1 MSKISRKTS
10 NRAIST
16 KPTSQYEQ
24 ILSHLRKSGN
34 ITSEQAF
41 SRYGVTRLSSVIFNL
56 RENGAKIEN
65 QRHTKK
71 NKFGRTVGY
80 DKYVLVNNF

>member
-1 MSKISRKTS
+1 MKPSARKTS
-10 NRAIST
+10 RKATST
-16 KPTSQYEQ
+16 KPTSQKEQ
-24 ILSHLRKSGN
+24 VLIHLRRSGN

-56 RENGAKIEN
+56 REAGAEIEN
-65 QRHTKK
+65 HRHSKK
-71 NKFGRTVGY
+71 NKFGRTVGF